1 MFQDW
6 LSLFKV
12 LNESSAEKRVLRCPE
27 CGSASVDSQFVGDK
41 ISRIGYLNIWC
52 HSCNQGVHLSRV
64 AIPESAEMI
73 SFEAP
78 NEVIEK
84 RIPNFR
90 PVEPLE
96 QE

>member
-6 LSLFKV
+6 LRLFKV
-12 LNESSAEKRVLRCPE
+12 LKESPAEKRGLTCPE
-27 CGSASVDSQFVGDK
+27 CGSASVDFQFVGDK
-41 ISRIGYLNIWC
+41 SSRVGYLNIWC
-52 HSCNQGVHLSRV
+52 CSCNQGVYLSRV

-90 PVEPLE
+90 LVEPLE
-96 QE
+96 LE